1 MYGNVH
7 QVVRFFAS
15 LVRMERNDR
24 SGADGRDGNG
34 GGGGLEGRKRAW
46 YDVPRPFL
54 SGERNNHDGVRHTG
68 RNAAKCLSAHTNR
81 PLASPLSTVPL
92 STVPLS

>member
-1 MYGNVH
+1 MGLNCMETYIRLYGFLPVWFEWKGNSRLERIGEVEMGG
-7 QVVRFFAS
+7 AS
-15 LVRMERNDR
+15 
-24 SGADGRDGNG
+24 SGAEKKG
-34 GGGGLEGRKRAW
+34 AW

-92 STVPLS
+92 S